1 MLETMVDTQGQKA
14 AKNGKI
20 IENMLIP
27 LFVGNGYHVIKYTD
41 YKKAM
46 PHFDAMPKLVIYQ
59 YPFDSIYPNRTGKT
73 EFVIRNKIKNRELRV
88 ECKWQQGSG
97 SVDEK
102 IPYLYLNAVFA
113 FPEKEIIIVMDGGGF
128 DKSAKPWLVQQCKNR
143 WLLDNQPDKTID
155 VMTIAEFTAFFNK
168 ELA

>member
-1 MLETMVDTQGQKA
+1 MVDTQGQKA
-14 AKNGKI
+14 AKNGRI
-20 IENMLIP
+20 IENMLMP
-27 LFVGNGYHVIKYTD
+27 LFVGNGYKVIT
-41 YKKAM
+41 YKVYKSAQIE
-46 PHFDAMPKLVIYQ
+46 FDKLDKLVIYQ
-59 YPFDSIYPNRTGKT
+59 YPFDSIYPNRKCKT
-73 EFVIRNKIKNRELRV
+73 EFVIYNRLKNREIRV

-113 FPEKEIIIVMDGGGF
+113 FPESEIIIVMDGGGF
-128 DKSAKPWLVQQCKNR
+128 DKSAKPWLVEQCKKR
-143 WLLDNQPDKTID
+143 WLLDEQPNKTID